1 MGWTSSQYMFQLN
14 PKICGRSRER
24 QNRRRTD
31 ELREHAGVT
40 WQRTADIKRSSLV
53 KRLERK
59 NIDRDT

>member
-24 QNRRRTD
+24 QNRRWTD

-40 WQRTADIKRSSLV
+40 WQSTADMKRPSSV
-53 KRLERK
+53 KKARK
-59 NIDRDT
+59 KEY